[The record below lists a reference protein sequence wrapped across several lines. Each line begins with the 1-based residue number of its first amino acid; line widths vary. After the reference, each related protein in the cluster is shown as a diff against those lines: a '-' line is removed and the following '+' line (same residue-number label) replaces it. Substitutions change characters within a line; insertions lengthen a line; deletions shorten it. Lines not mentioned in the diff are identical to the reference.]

1 MTSLR
6 KRVVLI
12 NPPIVAGVSDYT
24 GTGTPYWPI
33 TLAQIAAILDDRYEV
48 KICDMYGGDPRRK
61 TVCDKL
67 VLYGV
72 PIDVANTFITKDD
85 VVVVYSG
92 HAIAHTTV
100 IKLIGRLR
108 LSNPRKII
116 VVENSNF
123 VNAYPLDLFYDDFKK
138 VGATIIAGDPYGVI
152 IKAIEGEGDYDT
164 VGRHLF
170 NDVESL
176 PMPKWEGFP
185 LENYW
190 GLDYAHAPK
199 TNKKYIQI
207 YTSFGCPGTCNF
219 CINKYINKSCWR
231 PKTLVQV
238 IEELS
243 YWCSMG
249 VTEFH
254 IEDLNPSVRK
264 DRIVHLCNFIL
275 FHGMRINLKIAA
287 GTKIDY
293 LDEDTLKLMADA
305 GFTYISFSPE
315 SGSGWVL
322 KLMNK
327 RFDHKR
333 VLEFVMSMP
342 KKIIT
347 QACFVIGYPGET
359 DCDLDMTKK
368 YAIELAKAG
377 VDEFA
382 FFNFVP
388 SVGSKA
394 SEDFKN
400 VSTDDMTF
408 SSDWRE
414 ENKDLRKLRVR
425 WIMELYLIKL
435 MRSPLSTFYRF
446 FYTKTWMTIKRVFL
460 G

>member
-1 MTSLR
+1 
-6 KRVVLI
+6 
-12 NPPIVAGVSDYT
+12 
-24 GTGTPYWPI
+24 
-33 TLAQIAAILDDRYEV
+33 
-48 KICDMYGGDPRRK
+48 
-61 TVCDKL
+61 
-67 VLYGV
+67 
-72 PIDVANTFITKDD
+72 
-85 VVVVYSG
+85 
-92 HAIAHTTV
+92 
-100 IKLIGRLR
+100 
-108 LSNPRKII
+108 
-116 VVENSNF
+116 
-123 VNAYPLDLFYDDFKK
+123 
-138 VGATIIAGDPYGVI
+138 
-152 IKAIEGEGDYDT
+152 
-164 VGRHLF
+164 
-170 NDVESL
+170 
-176 PMPKWEGFP
+176 MPKWEGFP